1 MAKLG
6 MPEIAKL
13 AHNAG
18 IKKFEALRDAIAIAM
33 AESSGRT
40 DARNTNPTI
49 INAEWGPAIGLWQI
63 HSRKPEEG
71 KGTSRDASRLTD
83 PAFNA
88 ASMFQI
94 SNGGTNWGPWQGY
107 RSAQYFLALPQAASA
122 ARAELGTGDVVD
134 DALNGA
140 PGAIQGAVD
149 ATQGVATG
157 IADIAAGVKG
167 VTAWIGDRNNIMRVA
182 KVAAGV
188 ALLVGGLFIFARPVA
203 EKIPGASTAI
213 KAVRGK

>member
-6 MPEIAKL
+6 LPEIAKL
-13 AHNAG
+13 AHTAG
-18 IKKFEALRDAIAIAM
+18 ITKVEALRDAIAIAM

-40 DARNTNPTI
+40 DARNTSPTI

-71 KGTSRDASRLTD
+71 KGTTRDASRLTD

-107 RSAQYFLALPQAASA
+107 RSAQYFLILPQSASA
-122 ARAELGTGDVVD
+122 ARAELGTGDAVD
-134 DALNGA
+134 DALNQA
-140 PGAIQGAVD
+140 PGAIQGAAD
-149 ATQGVATG
+149 AAAATAGGV
-157 IADIAAGVKG
+157 ADIAAGVKG

-188 ALLVGGLFIFARPVA
+188 ALLVGGLFIFARPAA
-203 EKIPGASTAI
+203 EKIPGASTVL
-213 KAVRGK
+213 KAVKGA

>member
-6 MPEIAKL
+6 FPEIAKL

-18 IKKFEALRDAIAIAM
+18 ITKFEALRDAIAIAM

-71 KGTSRDASRLTD
+71 KGTTRDASRLTD

-88 ASMFQI
+88 SSMFQI
-94 SNGGTNWGPWQGY
+94 SNGGTNWSPWTTY
-107 RSAQYFLALPQAASA
+107 RGARYLLALPQSASA
-122 ARAELGTGDVVD
+122 ARAELGTGDAVD
-134 DALNGA
+134 DALNQA
-140 PGAIQGAVD
+140 PGAVGGAVD
-149 ATQGVATG
+149 AASATASG
-157 IADIAAGVKG
+157 IGDIAAAVKG
-167 VTAWIGDRNNIMRVA
+167 AGTWLSDRNNIMRIA
-182 KVAAGV
+182 KVVAG
-188 ALLVGGLFIFARPVA
+188 AGLLIGGLFIFARPVA
-203 EKIPGASTAI
+203 DATGVSKVV
-213 KAVRGK
+213 KAVR